1 VADVVLA
8 AVPTPF
14 AADGSL
20 DLAGARRLFGF
31 VAGVVDGLFVTG
43 TTGEFPALDDGER
56 LSLVETALSAA
67 GPDRVIAHIG
77 APDAYRAARLA
88 AAAVSL
94 GATRIAAITPF
105 YLAPSPA
112 EITSYY
118 LRIREAAPS
127 AGLYPYIFP
136 ERTGVTVTPSQF
148 CELADEVGL
157 AGAKFSGTAALN
169 VAACATA
176 RPSLR
181 IFSGDDTDLAATLR
195 AAGAGIISARSSAYP
210 EVFAALSAALSADGA
225 SAAAGAGRADAA
237 GAARAVDTAG
247 GAADVTVAARAHATA
262 AARAHATAAA
272 RQAQVTA
279 IAALGSSIGLIKEA
293 LRLRGFGPMAAR
305 MPVGSPDPAT
315 AARVKELVEYLA
327 PAG

>member
-1 VADVVLA
+1 VGDVVLA

-20 DLAGARRLFGF
+20 DLPGARRLFGF

-43 TTGEFPALDDGER
+43 TTGEFPALDDDER
-56 LSLVETALSAA
+56 LSLVETALSVA

-77 APDAYRAARLA
+77 APDAYRASRLA

-112 EITSYY
+112 EVTSYY

-127 AGLYPYIFP
+127 AGLYAYIFP

-148 CELADEVGL
+148 CELADKVGL
-157 AGAKFSGTAALN
+157 AGAKFSGAAALN

-181 IFSGDDTDLAATLR
+181 IFSGDDSDLAATLR

-210 EVFAALSAALSADGA
+210 EVFAGLSAALGADVAGVA
-225 SAAAGAGRADAA
+225 SATGRAGRADAA
-237 GAARAVDTAG
+237 GGVIDG
-247 GAADVTVAARAHATA
+247 TVAAQRAHVTA
-262 AARAHATAAA
+262 AVRQAREAAA
-272 RQAQVTA
+272 ERQAQVTA
-279 IAALGSSIGLIKEA
+279 IAALGSSIGLVKEA
-293 LRLRGFGPMAAR
+293 LRLRGFCPMAAR
-305 MPVGSPDPAT
+305 MPAGFPDPVT
-315 AARVKELVEYLA
+315 AARVSELVKYLA
-327 PAG
+327 PAD